1 MAGILTE
8 TARRVIPER
17 EDDGEAAGWARAGAS
32 GGVRRRG
39 VKGVRLSG
47 QAGAGGARGRRG
59 GRGCGPVR
67 AGRCG

>member
-1 MAGILTE
+1 MLLPTSSITFGPGRSISSVTAAMKPRNRSGGGMAGILTE

-39 VKGVRLSG
+39 
-47 QAGAGGARGRRG
+47 
-59 GRGCGPVR
+59 
-67 AGRCG
+67 

>member
-8 TARRVIPER
+8 TVRRVIPER

-39 VKGVRLSG
+39 
-47 QAGAGGARGRRG
+47 
-59 GRGCGPVR
+59 
-67 AGRCG
+67 